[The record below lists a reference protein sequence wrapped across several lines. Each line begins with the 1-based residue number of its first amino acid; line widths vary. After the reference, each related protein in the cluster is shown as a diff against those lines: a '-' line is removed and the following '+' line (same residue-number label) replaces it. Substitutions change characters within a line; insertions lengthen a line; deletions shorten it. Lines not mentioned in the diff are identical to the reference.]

1 MTGDIRLVVAL
12 ETSARPSSIAVARGS
27 GAAIGRRLTEDR
39 SHASDILVELAGL
52 AAEVGCDRSE
62 LDLVIV
68 GTGPGSYTG
77 LRVGAATAL
86 GLHRGSGAA
95 LVGVPSFE
103 AIAWTGLEIGQ
114 RGAVIRNAFGGQVYF
129 AVYERTENG
138 LRSIVEPA
146 CLQPDAALQSLNRD
160 MILLADDAALGVLG
174 GAQREPGGHSPLDA
188 CIRGDVAANAAAL
201 LTLGRARF
209 ERDGG
214 SDPATVRPLY
224 LRAFE
229 AKVRAR

>member
-1 MTGDIRLVVAL
+1 MTGDFRLVVAL
-12 ETSARPSSIAVARGS
+12 ETSARPASIAVARGS
-27 GAAIGRRLTEDR
+27 GVIVGRRLTEDR

-52 AAEVGCDRSE
+52 AKDVGCDRNE

-103 AIAWTGLEIGQ
+103 AIAWTGLEVGE
-114 RGAVIRNAFGGQVYF
+114 RGAVVRNAFGGQLYF
-129 AVYERTENG
+129 AVYERTKTCA
-138 LRSIVEPA
+138 RPIVEPA
-146 CLQPDAALQSLNRD
+146 CLQPGAALESIDRD
-160 MILLADDAALGVLG
+160 AILLADDDALRVLG
-174 GAQREPGGHSPLDA
+174 LAQGGSGGHSPIDT
-188 CIRGDVAANAAAL
+188 CIRSDVTANAAAL
-201 LTLGRARF
+201 LMLGRAKF

-214 SDPATVRPLY
+214 NDPATVRPLY

>member
-27 GAAIGRRLTEDR
+27 GAAICRRLTEDR
-39 SHASDILVELAGL
+39 SHASDLLVELAGL

-103 AIAWTGLEIGQ
+103 AIAWTGLEVGE
-114 RGAVIRNAFGGQVYF
+114 RGAVVRNAFGGQVYF
-129 AVYERTENG
+129 AVYERTEAG
-138 LRSIVEPA
+138 VRPTLEPA
-146 CLQPDAALQSLNRD
+146 CLQPDAALESLDRD
-160 MILLADDAALGVLG
+160 AILLADDDVLRVLG
-174 GAQREPGGHSPLDA
+174 GTQGGPGGHSPLDA
-188 CIRGDVAANAAAL
+188 CVRRDVTANATAL
-201 LTLGRARF
+201 LHLGRARF
-209 ERDGG
+209 ERDGA